1 MLNPF
6 RRFLSWL
13 YAHPDDA
20 VKARIEQLLQAAA
33 FVYAYRPG
41 VATKL
46 RVLHAAGLDADGLA
60 RVATLEMVLLAPENE
75 AAAQHALVV
84 ADWGLMPAPAETFDV
99 NADYFH
105 VLRLTY
111 ARGSFG
117 GIYYLPVE
125 FNGNVHKLS
134 TVWLHPLPDAL
145 PPEWS
150 AKEVLDY
157 VA

>member
-84 ADWGLMPAPAETFDV
+84 ADLQRRDIGLISLTDAINTASVQGRLVLNLFASLAESAGVSPASRRKPSARPARPGCFTKP
-99 NADYFH
+99 
-105 VLRLTY
+105 
-111 ARGSFG
+111 AR
-117 GIYYLPVE
+117 
-125 FNGNVHKLS
+125 
-134 TVWLHPLPDAL
+134 
-145 PPEWS
+145 
-150 AKEVLDY
+150 
-157 VA
+157 